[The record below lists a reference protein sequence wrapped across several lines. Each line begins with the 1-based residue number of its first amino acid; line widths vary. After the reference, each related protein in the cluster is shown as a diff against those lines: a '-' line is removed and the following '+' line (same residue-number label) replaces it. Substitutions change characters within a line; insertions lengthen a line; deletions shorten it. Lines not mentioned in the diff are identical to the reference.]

1 MGVPRKQL
9 LKMRGIQKP
18 WFPALLWPL
27 LWLESWNLRGAPRQ
41 VPATNCQR
49 KLQDWDQTMIVP
61 VENCMPHHQFE
72 RGDWAYQSFFVL
84 VPYTSPTVLLQP
96 FWSLM
101 PTLLLTPAHQ
111 VCWQWCL
118 HGPHHKDSG
127 WDMSMWKVNL
137 FQQIQQWPQRHLQVS
152 GYLLVPRE
160 ASTRCICL
168 SLIIWAGLN
177 VTIICFTRYSLN
189 QSALEYNQI
198 STSHEYLKFYLTQIY
213 ETMRGT
219 RRGAREWSFL
229 GKRISHK
236 CIAAIWGS
244 GPKDSQELGQVYWIY
259 GTDALVLKPS
269 WFGKNMSCAKFYT
282 SVVSP
287 IILYNMRFPIYLWL
301 LLLWFIHSPTQ
312 EKKRKPL
319 QYMRLDRFFM
329 TLYIKQAGMLPTRC
343 LSQID
348 KMTGCVYPSN

>member
-1 MGVPRKQL
+1 MELEESLCFQLYIYNYIYKSISLQVISISFYLIPVFDLDWGFHSAICFQSRWLPGRPFLKHWLLMGVPRKQL

-236 CIAAIWGS
+236 CIAAIWGIRPQRFARAGS
-244 GPKDSQELGQVYWIY
+244 GLLDLRYRC
-259 GTDALVLKPS
+259 
-269 WFGKNMSCAKFYT
+269 FGAETKL
-282 SVVSP
+282 
-287 IILYNMRFPIYLWL
+287 IW
-301 LLLWFIHSPTQ
+301 
-312 EKKRKPL
+312 KKHV
-319 QYMRLDRFFM
+319 M
-329 TLYIKQAGMLPTRC
+329 C
-343 LSQID
+343 
-348 KMTGCVYPSN
+348 